1 MSHSADVRLWLPQLK
16 PDSQAIEN
24 DPRYTPTIPDIP
36 GILAEWPVLT
46 HTGPSDELHKFVGRT
61 KKRCRQ

>member
-24 DPRYTPTIPDIP
+24 DVRYTPDTVVK
-36 GILAEWPVLT
+36 L
-46 HTGPSDELHKFVGRT
+46 VGDLLSSVRL
-61 KKRCRQ
+61 

>member
-24 DPRYTPTIPDIP
+24 DPRYTPKYRTF
-36 GILAEWPVLT
+36 PVYWLN
-46 HTGPSDELHKFVGRT
+46 GRF
-61 KKRCRQ
+61 